1 MALWSAR
8 RLGVACVE
16 FTHDS
21 VNRTFGTR
29 ESMDDYMDAEG
40 LGRASGAISAF
51 RRSALQICSSIH
63 DTEKKYELR

>member
-1 MALWSAR
+1 MFGKREIFRDSMALWSAR

-29 ESMDDYMDAEG
+29 ESMEDYVDAEG
-40 LGRASGAISAF
+40 LGRGFRCDIS
-51 RRSALQICSSIH
+51 I
-63 DTEKKYELR
+63 

>member
-1 MALWSAR
+1 MALRSAR

-16 FTHDS
+16 FAHDMS

-40 LGRASGAISAF
+40 LGRASGVVSAF
-51 RRSALQICSSIH
+51 RRAFMQ
-63 DTEKKYELR
+63 